1 MLDTSI
7 RIIMFWWQ
15 NTGEAVIEE
24 GISISTCGLHIQ
36 LHKQDLQVGA
46 HYTCISAEWGE
57 VKSKRKFYNSYQN
70 YVLLLFVKSI
80 LCP

>member
-1 MLDTSI
+1 MLDTSV

-24 GISISTCGLHIQ
+24 GIPISTCGLHIQ

-46 HYTCISAEWGE
+46 HYTCISDEWG
-57 VKSKRKFYNSYQN
+57 
-70 YVLLLFVKSI
+70 
-80 LCP
+80 